1 MGPLGHTVPE
11 WLLIRPAFPTCADP
25 RVRRPR
31 VGPVDPGAPPASGTP
46 STPRAGC
53 GTLCT
58 VSDAPQDG
66 EPEPEDDLEAL
77 VGSWLTIPDIAERLG
92 LPLASVRKLV
102 EDRELL
108 SHRVGERRVVSVPA
122 GFVDDEGPLHAL
134 KGTFTVLADGGMS
147 DTEILRWLHTPD
159 DTLPVPGSPL
169 DAIRAGFKTEV
180 RRRAME
186 EAF

>member
-1 MGPLGHTVPE
+1 MTSIGET
-11 WLLIRPAFPTCADP
+11 FSTCRFP
-25 RVRRPR
+25 RVREGASAPTRPDR
-31 VGPVDPGAPPASGTP
+31 PTASAHTGLAA
-46 STPRAGC
+46 AGC

-58 VSDAPQDG
+58 VSDAPQDAG
-66 EPEPEDDLEAL
+66 PDPADDLEAL

-108 SHRVGERRVVSVPA
+108 AHRVGERRVVSVPA
-122 GFVDDEGPLHAL
+122 GFVGDEGPLHAL

-147 DTEILRWLHTPD
+147 DTEILRWLHTVD

-186 EAF
+186 VAF

>member
-1 MGPLGHTVPE
+1 VRVTDAPHETPETPDPVSDLETLVPVWLTVP
-11 WLLIRPAFPTCADP
+11 
-25 RVRRPR
+25 
-31 VGPVDPGAPPASGTP
+31 
-46 STPRAGC
+46 
-53 GTLCT
+53 
-58 VSDAPQDG
+58 
-66 EPEPEDDLEAL
+66 DL
-77 VGSWLTIPDIAERLG
+77 AERLG
-92 LPLASVRKLV
+92 LRLADVRRLI

-122 GFVDDEGPLHAL
+122 GFVDDEGPLPAL

-147 DTEILRWLHTPD
+147 DEQVIRWLHTVD
-159 DTLPVPGSPL
+159 ETLPVAGTPL